1 MTSMQTVQL
10 RDEVASAFGLS
21 ADDLAVTQLVEWGD
35 AGLTFEQ
42 VGGELVRRG
51 PAQPAQQQMMMAQ
64 QPQMMKPQFYTFV
77 NHDATHPSGEAV
89 KACALMWLQEDVVA
103 VGYFT
108 GEIVAWRVGGGGPAE
123 VS

>member
-1 MTSMQTVQL
+1 MHKPGPAGIGGGGGGMET
-10 RDEVASAFGLS
+10 G
-21 ADDLAVTQLVEWGD
+21 LVE
-35 AGLTFEQ
+35 
-42 VGGELVRRG
+42 
-51 PAQPAQQQMMMAQ
+51 
-64 QPQMMKPQFYTFV
+64 PQMMKPQFYTFV